1 MVVVRL
7 WHVRDLANCFRP
19 AGVVILLVRSLLCL
33 VDFSNTP
40 VYQERFLILV
50 MLRAKLER

>member
-1 MVVVRL
+1 MARL

-19 AGVVILLVRSLLCL
+19 AGAVILLVRSLLCL